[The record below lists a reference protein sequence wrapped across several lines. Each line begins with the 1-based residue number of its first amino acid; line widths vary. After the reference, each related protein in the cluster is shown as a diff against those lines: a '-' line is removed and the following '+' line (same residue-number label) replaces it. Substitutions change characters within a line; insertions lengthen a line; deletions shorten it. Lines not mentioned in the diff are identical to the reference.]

1 MGYFNVTEPAP
12 NAIDGKDIATTKS
25 INMVD
30 WQTNLTKTLQNANPN
45 ATVTTS
51 TVHPRSNNHGMMME
65 TENPQKHSP
74 SVLSS
79 NNSRTN
85 EVSIMKKAATLGD
98 KSYSPNPI
106 ITEAGS
112 TVTWINTDNIVHTVT
127 SGEPNSANAGE
138 LFDSGLTAL
147 IMPSKS
153 FSHKFVHPG
162 DFSYFCRVHPTMV
175 AEVRV
180 VP

>member
-1 MGYFNVTEPAP
+1 
-12 NAIDGKDIATTKS
+12 
-25 INMVD
+25 
-30 WQTNLTKTLQNANPN
+30 
-45 ATVTTS
+45 
-51 TVHPRSNNHGMMME
+51 
-65 TENPQKHSP
+65 
-74 SVLSS
+74 
-79 NNSRTN
+79 
-85 EVSIMKKAATLGD
+85 MKKAATLGD

-127 SGEPNSANAGE
+127 SGEPNSSNAGE

-162 DFSYFCRVHPTMV
+162 EYSYFCRVHPTMV
-175 AEVRV
+175 AEINVL
-180 VP
+180 P